1 MRFCHDCVAGIT
13 AKSYFYRERLEGA
26 LVMVVVS
33 GETCTVLTRAASRVP
48 MTFRTSCDIRARGR
62 EKAIEAI

>member
-13 AKSYFYRERLEGA
+13 AKSYLYRERLEGA

-33 GETCTVLTRAASRVP
+33 GETCTVLARAASRP
-48 MTFRTSCDIRARGR
+48 L
-62 EKAIEAI
+62 